1 MAWPVCRR
9 TESASGAGGAF
20 GWKQTGG
27 KRLYLEAG
35 DFIWTGCGE
44 SALLLLPGEAH
55 LKAPDLCLASPESGL
70 HPLPAPEAAELLL
83 QLYEQARAS
92 LPPLVAADGSLLR
105 REGCDDILRSD
116 AMIEY
121 FKEHVYGKGEYEDP
135 LGCHMGA
142 LYDKW
147 LRETYGQT
155 GLEKAASYLTSLEGL
170 QLMLDAVG
178 IFFEPADMVNA
189 LIYLCRKDSLSAG
202 LSALSV
208 LPGLGDLLGKGG
220 KYARSAADALFIR
233 AGKAPGGELLLKAG
247 KGWRQVKLQLSLGY
261 QVAARN
267 VEQLLKSLD
276 DVLGQMGKEFSGML
290 RKVAGQEDVYE
301 AVLPGGGRIRIKL
314 EQMSDVGGAGGKAGK
329 GARNGAL
336 KSGSGSVQTIS
347 NKFPND
353 NQAGKRFDYIT
364 ENGRVHIENGVQNVD
379 FVIDMDGNLHIGRGH
394 SYLAGGSS
402 VQAAGTMKVN
412 SQGYIRLITNES
424 GHFQPTTVQAMNY
437 PTVFRNAG
445 LNIDNAWIRI
455 GEFETSMSNYV
466 IDSNVLYNGPI
477 KNMP

>member
-1 MAWPVCRR
+1 
-9 TESASGAGGAF
+9 
-20 GWKQTGG
+20 
-27 KRLYLEAG
+27 
-35 DFIWTGCGE
+35 
-44 SALLLLPGEAH
+44 
-55 LKAPDLCLASPESGL
+55 
-70 HPLPAPEAAELLL
+70 
-83 QLYEQARAS
+83 
-92 LPPLVAADGSLLR
+92 
-105 REGCDDILRSD
+105 SD

-155 GLEKAASYLTSLEGL
+155 RLEKAASYLTSLEGL

-189 LIYLCRKDSLSAG
+189 LIYLCRKDPLSAG

-247 KGWRQVKLQLSLGY
+247 KGWRQVKLQLSLSY

-267 VEQLLKSLD
+267 VELLLKALD

-336 KSGSGSVQTIS
+336 KSGKNTTIS
-347 NKFPND
+347 KTESPALKNSPYNPDVVNQRIKPDYVPNPAHD
-353 NQAGKRFDYIT
+353 ASSNLYNPKKTPEPSDARDVYNNVVRGGMGEWYGVNGSGEIYQFFYDRTAGAHFAGIISKQDLARKNSSLIELLGISMKGKR
-364 ENGRVHIENGVQNVD
+364 
-379 FVIDMDGNLHIGRGH
+379 
-394 SYLAGGSS
+394 
-402 VQAAGTMKVN
+402 
-412 SQGYIRLITNES
+412 
-424 GHFQPTTVQAMNY
+424 
-437 PTVFRNAG
+437 
-445 LNIDNAWIRI
+445 
-455 GEFETSMSNYV
+455 
-466 IDSNVLYNGPI
+466 
-477 KNMP
+477 